1 MLSGAATSRRAEGK
15 AAESITR
22 QAADMHASWP
32 VPGCANARTGTRHPL
47 WTTLLCA
54 LLPLGASLR
63 VVRVEAERLQAS
75 PSSGSGPAAV
85 VHVHVHGTM
94 ALMLPNN
101 GERKRMLC

>member
-1 MLSGAATSRRAEGK
+1 
-15 AAESITR
+15 
-22 QAADMHASWP
+22 MHASWP

-101 GERKRMLC
+101 WQRKRMLS